1 MTEVIVSVRPIAE
14 LLYFIASIFLLGGL
28 GLAYRQLTLIKRD
41 IQLRNYRAAAEKA
54 IAACDRYLCEYIPQS
69 KPDFDERVA
78 SKLFWYKGPIGDFSH
93 RSIPPILKEECSK
106 RYHLKLWLPP
116 LNRLESIAACFTA
129 GVADESVGFR
139 VIGRT
144 FCSSVESNYDIIAM
158 SRYEKPN
165 AYWENIVE
173 LYSLWRPR
181 LTKAE
186 LESAKQ
192 EMDEKI
198 SSLPQNTVVPIGV
211 AG

>member
-1 MTEVIVSVRPIAE
+1 MNEMITSARPLAE
-14 LLYFIASIFLLGGL
+14 FLYFITSILLLGGL

-41 IQLRNYRAAAEKA
+41 IQLRNHRAAAEKA
-54 IAACDRYLCEYIPQS
+54 IEACDRYLCEYILQS
-69 KPDFDERVA
+69 KPNYEERIE
-78 SKLFWYKGPIGDFSH
+78 SKLFWYKGSIGDFSES
-93 RSIPPILKEECSK
+93 SIPANLKDECAK
-106 RYHLKLWLPP
+106 RFKLKSWLPA
-116 LNRLESIAACFTA
+116 LNRLEAIAAYFTA

-144 FCSSVESNYDIIAM
+144 FCSAVESNYDIIAF
-158 SRYEKPN
+158 SRSEKPN

-186 LESAKQ
+186 LELAKQ
-192 EMDEKI
+192 DMDDKI
-198 SSLPQNTVVPIGV
+198 SCLPQKAVVPIGV